1 MRRPAIVDDHATVSA
16 RGNADDGCAFVN
28 AGAGCGHVAAVGDA
42 DRAVGTIAQRK
53 NADLRG
59 FDVARIVHRDRT
71 VIAIGPDVD
80 AGDWIDIAAIGD
92 ADRTVCPIC
101 LRPDAEGGWAF
112 RLDIAAVLDGDGTAA
127 RRILDADRSDARIR
141 SGGKPTALAVE

>member
-1 MRRPAIVDDHATVSA
+1 MLAPVVVTSPLLAMLTELLAPSLSA
-16 RGNADDGCAFVN
+16 R
-28 AGAGCGHVAAVGDA
+28 
-42 DRAVGTIAQRK
+42 

-59 FDVARIVHRDRT
+59 FDVARIVHRDRA

-92 ADRTVCPIC
+92 TDRTVCPIC

-127 RRILDADRSDARIR
+127 RR
-141 SGGKPTALAVE
+141 K

>member
-1 MRRPAIVDDHATVSA
+1 M
-16 RGNADDGCAFVN
+16 
-28 AGAGCGHVAAVGDA
+28 
-42 DRAVGTIAQRK
+42 
-53 NADLRG
+53 
-59 FDVARIVHRDRT
+59 
-71 VIAIGPDVD
+71 IAIGPDVD

-92 ADRTVCPIC
+92 ADRTVCPIS

>member
-1 MRRPAIVDDHATVSA
+1 MMAAL
-16 RGNADDGCAFVN
+16 FVN

-59 FDVARIVHRDRT
+59 FDVARIVHRDRA